1 MAKAPQRIMVDTN
14 VALDLLLNREEFV
27 LEALHIF
34 ALAEE
39 GSIELLL
46 STDAIST
53 IFYVVRKNQGITVAR
68 EAISKLLDYVTLA
81 GLDDRSVIRGLAL
94 DFDDVEDALVAA
106 VAEKESAEFIVTRNA
121 TDFKNSPVPAL
132 LPKVYLASLMA
143 QRKANRLSGSEM

>member
-39 GSIELLL
+39 GSLELLL

-81 GLDDRSVIRGLAL
+81 GLDDRSVIRSLAL
-94 DFDDVEDALVAA
+94 DFEDVEDALVAV
-106 VAEKESAEFIVTRNA
+106 VAEKEGAEFIVTRNT

-132 LPKVYLASLMA
+132 LPKVYLAALMA
-143 QRKANRLSGSEM
+143 QRKANRSSGSEM

>member
-94 DFDDVEDALVAA
+94 DFDDVEDALVAV
-106 VAEKESAEFIVTRNA
+106 VAEKESAEFIVTRNIA
-121 TDFKNSPVPAL
+121 DFKNSPVPAL
-132 LPKVYLASLMA
+132 LPKVYLAALMA
-143 QRKANRLSGSEM
+143 QRKAN

>member
-94 DFDDVEDALVAA
+94 DFDDVEDALVAV
-106 VAEKESAEFIVTRNA
+106 VAEKESAEFIVTRNIA
-121 TDFKNSPVPAL
+121 DFKNSPVPAL
-132 LPKVYLASLMA
+132 LPKVYLVALMA
-143 QRKANRLSGSEM
+143 QRKAN